1 MSRESAYDRYL
12 TVFSP
17 EGRLYQIE
25 YAFKAVKA
33 SGLTSVGV
41 RGRDSVVLVT
51 QKRVQ
56 DKLVDASSITH
67 LFRLTDKVSERAGPA
82 GAAAERGAGRADAQA
97 ERKPASAAG
106 APCATRPSA
115 RLLSRRAPHAARRL
129 CAPSR

>member
-41 RGRDSVVLVT
+41 RGRDCVVLVT

-97 ERKPASAAG
+97 RAQAGERCLRALRCAAER
-106 APCATRPSA
+106 APSLAPRATRRP
-115 RLLSRRAPHAARRL
+115 
-129 CAPSR
+129 CAPSC